1 MREYPTPRE
10 ALVAAAA
17 DDGYTPVGQGQSR
30 AYYGYRYLGYFYGAG
45 VLSYGKVK
53 RGRG

>member
-1 MREYPTPRE
+1 MNN
-10 ALVAAAA
+10 AVSLSSV
-17 DDGYTPVGQGQSR
+17 S
-30 AYYGYRYLGYFYGAG
+30 YYGYRYLGYFYGAG